1 MKERAVMKK
10 VYSWGKLL
18 PGILLLSLLP
28 FFCRLQIVDT
38 GLSEYPWFT
47 SEARQGDVFL
57 YWKGILFLILV
68 AGMLV
73 TLILCRN
80 SLLFEGLWI
89 PLVLYLVLAIL
100 STALSD

>member
-1 MKERAVMKK
+1 MKK

-57 YWKGILFLILV
+57 YWKGILFLILPLGNI
-68 AGMLV
+68 AGL
-73 TLILCRN
+73 LI
-80 SLLFEGLWI
+80 
-89 PLVLYLVLAIL
+89 
-100 STALSD
+100 

>member
-38 GLSEYPWFT
+38 GLSEYPVKRGRETFFYT
-47 SEARQGDVFL
+47 G
-57 YWKGILFLILV
+57 KGF
-68 AGMLV
+68 
-73 TLILCRN
+73 
-80 SLLFEGLWI
+80 FF
-89 PLVLYLVLAIL
+89 
-100 STALSD
+100 